1 MMPILLILALS
12 GLMQAAG
19 SFVILRDRVD
29 AIEALASLGTA
40 QSFGYLM
47 LAAFF
52 AGLLAKRVRL
62 PKLTGYL
69 LLGVLA
75 GPEVWKLIPRGALDK
90 LQLVSGIAT
99 ALIALTAGTE
109 LDLKQ
114 FRPLMRTILWLTLIA
129 VMGTTGLLW
138 IAVFLSRPLLPFMQG
153 LPLGQTLA
161 IASVLAVVMVAQ
173 SPAVVVALRDEM
185 AAGGPMTRT
194 VLGVVVIAD
203 LVVIALFAVASTIA
217 KAAFG
222 NSAGVSGTV
231 RQLAWELLGSIV
243 AGLLIG
249 GVLTLYLKKIRGS
262 AALFILL
269 ICCIIAEV
277 GRRLHFDPLL
287 VALAAGMSIRNLTTV
302 GDQLHQA
309 IEASSLPVYVVF
321 FGVAGASIHLDVLT
335 RVGVPALIFVATR
348 ATGFLV
354 LGRLGAAAAGA
365 PDAVRRYAGF
375 GLLPQAGLALALS
388 LLFARTFPEFGAEA
402 GALTLGVVALNELLA
417 PALYRAAIVR
427 SGEAGQGAPEFLPL
441 PETEDSDPGTP
452 SPFLTPLAPVATPS
466 EPPPA
471 PGSSSP
477 HGR

>member
-1 MMPILLILALS
+1 MIFILLILVLS

-19 SFVILRDRVD
+19 SFVVLRDRVD
-29 AIEALASLGTA
+29 ATAGLASLGTA

-69 LLGVLA
+69 MLGILA
-75 GPEVWKLIPRGALDK
+75 GPEVFKLIPRAALDK

-129 VMGTTGLLW
+129 VLGTTGLLW
-138 IAVFLSRPLLPFMQG
+138 IAAMLASPLLPFLHK
-153 LPLGQTLA
+153 LPFVQLA
-161 IASVLAVVMVAQ
+161 AVAAVLAVVMVAQ

-203 LVVIALFAVASTIA
+203 LVVIALFAIVSTVA
-217 KAAFG
+217 KAVFG
-222 NSAGVSGTV
+222 SGASVGDTL
-231 RQLAWELLGSIV
+231 RTLTWELLGSIV
-243 AGLLIG
+243 AGLIIG
-249 GVLTLYLKKIRGS
+249 ALLTLYLKKVRGS

-269 ICCIIAEV
+269 LCCIIAEV

-287 VALAAGMSIRNLTTV
+287 LALAAGVYIRNLTTV
-302 GDQLHQA
+302 GDQLHHA
-309 IEASSLPVYVVF
+309 IEATSLPVYVVF
-321 FGVAGASIHLDVLT
+321 FGVAGASIHLNVLAY
-335 RVGVPALIFVATR
+335 VGIPALIFVATR
-348 ATGFLV
+348 AVGFLV
-354 LGRLGAAAAGA
+354 LGRVGAAVAGA
-365 PDAVRRYAGF
+365 PDVVRRYAGF

-402 GALTLGVVALNELLA
+402 GALTLGIVAINELLA
-417 PALYRAAIVR
+417 PALYRSAIVR

-441 PETEDSDPGTP
+441 PEG
-452 SPFLTPLAPVATPS
+452 S
-466 EPPPA
+466 EPHPA
-471 PGSSSP
+471 Q
-477 HGR
+477 

>member
-1 MMPILLILALS
+1 MMPLLLILALS
-12 GLMQAAG
+12 GLMRAAG
-19 SFVILRDRVD
+19 TFVILRDGVN
-29 AIEALASLGTA
+29 ANEALSSLGTA

-75 GPEVWKLIPRGALDK
+75 GPEVWQLIPRGALDK
-90 LQLVSGIAT
+90 LQLVSGVAT

-114 FRPLMRTILWLTLIA
+114 FRPLMRTILWLTVIA
-129 VMGTTGLLW
+129 VLGTTVLLW
-138 IAVFLSRPLLPFMQG
+138 IAVMLSSSLLPFLRG
-153 LPLGQTLA
+153 LPLLQVAA
-161 IASVLAVVMVAQ
+161 IAMVLAVVMVAQ

-185 AAGGPMTRT
+185 AAGGPLTRT

-203 LVVIALFAVASTIA
+203 LVVIALFAIASTFA

-222 NSAGVSGTV
+222 AGSSVGSTV
-231 RQLAWELLGSIV
+231 RTLAWELLGSIV

-249 GVLTLYLKKIRGS
+249 ALLTLYLKKIRGS
-262 AALFILL
+262 AELFILL

-287 VALAAGMSIRNLTTV
+287 VALAAGMYIRNLTSL
-302 GDQLHQA
+302 GGSLHQA
-309 IEASSLPVYVVF
+309 IEATSLPVYVVF
-321 FGVAGASIHLDVLT
+321 FGVAGASIHLDVLKV
-335 RVGVPALIFVATR
+335 VGIPALIFVATR

-354 LGRLGAAAAGA
+354 LSRVGAAATGA
-365 PDAVRRYAGF
+365 PEVVRRYVGF
-375 GLLPQAGLALALS
+375 GLMPQAGLALALS

-417 PALYRAAIVR
+417 PALYRYALVR
-427 SGEAGQGAPEFLPL
+427 SGEAGQGEPEFPPL
-441 PETEDSDPGTP
+441 PSGDSGTGADEPAHAHAP
-452 SPFLTPLAPVATPS
+452 S
-466 EPPPA
+466 
-471 PGSSSP
+471 G
-477 HGR
+477 